1 MRSSS
6 SFILCPSDAK
16 HKLQIDL
23 STCMLP
29 VPAGVPAENREAGDG
44 PRPARRR
51 PAQARLP
58 LQEEPLQEEVLRV
71 LPGAEAGA
79 VLACKPMLPKLPH
92 RGKEDIMSVKSVFHC
107 WLKCRLA
114 SIAVCTASARIATT
128 RKKMAFRH
136 HRGCQ
141 KLATQM
147 SVRWGLTQLP
157 LGNKI
162 WLSIQPWQFNP

>member
-1 MRSSS
+1 
-6 SFILCPSDAK
+6 
-16 HKLQIDL
+16 
-23 STCMLP
+23 MLP
-29 VPAGVPAENREAGDG
+29 VPAGVPAEDREAGDG
-44 PRPARRR
+44 PRPAHRR
-51 PAQARLP
+51 PTQARLP

-79 VLACKPMLPKLPH
+79 VLARYPTPH

-114 SIAVCTASARIATT
+114 SIAVCIASVRIATT
-128 RKKMAFRH
+128 RKKMAFHH

-147 SVRWGLTQLP
+147 SVRWGLIQLP